1 MKKPIL
7 ALMMVLLISA
17 CAAPSVYQPAKGDG
31 YGYRESQIAD
41 NRYRVSFKMRGDER
55 FEAMDYALLR
65 AAELTLMADYDWFV
79 IADRQV
85 DGKKQQESESK
96 VSASRTQNSERRC
109 GLLGC
114 TNDSRPSTTYGAEIG
129 SGNRSESEV
138 ILEIRLGK
146 GVRPAEADSYDALEV
161 RDNLREQNTSR
172 P

>member
-1 MKKPIL
+1 MKKPIV

-17 CAAPSVYQPAKGDG
+17 CAAPKVYQPASDGG

-41 NRYRVSFKMRGDER
+41 NRYRVSFKMRGDTQ

-79 IADRQV
+79 VADRHV
-85 DGKKQQESESK
+85 DGEKREPSTG
-96 VSASRTQNSERRC
+96 VNASRTREVERHC

-114 TNDSRPSTTYGAEIG
+114 TTSSRPSTTYGAEIS
-129 SGNRSESEV
+129 SGNRAESEV

-146 GVRPAEADSYDALEV
+146 GVRPTEVDSYDALEV
-161 RDNLREQNTSR
+161 RNNLRKRAN
-172 P
+172 